1 VPANADLVRIS
12 QFRRPITAYWPGR
25 RRCAIDI
32 KQLQLGKLF
41 IYGADV
47 GVEARMVR
55 TLKERA
61 HESVEIFK
69 TFDVV

>member
-1 VPANADLVRIS
+1 MPADADLVRIS
-12 QFRRPITAYWPGR
+12 QFRRPITTNWLGR

-32 KQLQLGKLF
+32 EQWQLGKLF

-55 TLKERA
+55 ALKEWA

-69 TFDVV
+69 AFDVV